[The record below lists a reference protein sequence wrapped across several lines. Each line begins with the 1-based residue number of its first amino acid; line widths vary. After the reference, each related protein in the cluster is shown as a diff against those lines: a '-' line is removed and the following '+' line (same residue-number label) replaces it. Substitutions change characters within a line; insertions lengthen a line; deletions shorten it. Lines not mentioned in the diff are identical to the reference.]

1 MKPETRKET
10 EPRQLFGRRQTRS
23 LSASKQSVFDEAL
36 ARLQI
41 PQELLNRGNLKAVDV
56 FGKPFEK
63 FWFEIGFGN
72 GEHVKNEALAH
83 PDTAFIGAEPFING
97 MAALLNSIRDQDDS
111 NIRVYMD
118 DAMAVVN
125 ALADDVLDGIYILN
139 PDPWPKK
146 RHWKRRIVQAEHVER
161 FVRVLKPG
169 GQLIMTTDIDDLAE
183 WMCTHAANNP
193 DLRMTANSPQDWQTP
208 PPGWIPTRYES
219 KGVAKGRRQT
229 YLVFEKV
236 GRLMA

>member
-1 MKPETRKET
+1 MKPELRKET

-23 LSASKQSVFDEAL
+23 LSASKQSVFDESL
-36 ARLQI
+36 ARLQV
-41 PQELLNRGNLKAVDV
+41 PQDLLNRGNLGVADI
-56 FGKPFEK
+56 FGRPFEK
-63 FWFEIGFGN
+63 FWLEIGFGN

-97 MAALLNSIRDQDDS
+97 MAALLNAIRNQDDR

-125 ALADDVLDGIYILN
+125 ALADNVLDGIYILN

-146 RHWKRRIVQAEHVER
+146 RHWKRRIVQAEHVGR

-169 GQLIMTTDIDDLAE
+169 GKLVMTTDIDDLAE

-193 DLRMTANSPQDWQTP
+193 DLHMTANTPRDWQTP
-208 PPGWIPTRYES
+208 PEGWIPTRYES
-219 KGVAKGRRQT
+219 KGVAKGRKQT
-229 YLVFEKV
+229 YLVFEKIKED
-236 GRLMA
+236 